1 LFLQVTVLAVV
12 DTAIASAVEHADPIL
27 TAAAALDT
35 GVAAS
40 SEPAT
45 KTANSAA
52 CDFLAREDV
61 EKFIRTLLYCLL
73 RSSAHQ

>member
-1 LFLQVTVLAVV
+1 LFLQATVLPFAMLP
-12 DTAIASAVEHADPIL
+12 IAPSVAHAAP
-27 TAAAALDT
+27 TFTTAALDA
-35 GVAAS
+35 GIAAS
-40 SEPAT
+40 REPAT

>member
-1 LFLQVTVLAVV
+1 MQPTVLPFAMVPTEPFTAHAAPT
-12 DTAIASAVEHADPIL
+12 DTV
-27 TAAAALDT
+27 AALDA

-61 EKFIRTLLYCLL
+61 EKFILTLLCCLL

>member
-1 LFLQVTVLAVV
+1 LQVTVLAVV

-45 KTANSAA
+45 KTANNAA